1 MNNNDNGKIARESLH
16 PQINQKDIF
25 MEIKV
30 RRLSGL
36 VLELEGPGVS
46 SCSHKAARASIRQAR
61 CGLRSSF
68 GPFRLLL

>member
-1 MNNNDNGKIARESLH
+1 MSDNDNGKIAQESLH

-46 SCSHKAARASIRQAR
+46 SC
-61 CGLRSSF
+61 
-68 GPFRLLL
+68 